1 MYANIMVTVLLW
13 TIYFFLHSF
22 LAARK
27 VKNFIRQKNP
37 FMARYYRLMYG
48 IISILG
54 LMPIFYFLAITRSEF
69 LIKQTEVL
77 KYVSMA
83 LSTWGVIVIKQ
94 SFKSYSL
101 REFLGIKNQKE
112 QTLIKSGL
120 LKYMRHPLYSGT
132 ILLCLG
138 FWLFIPNTL
147 NLVSIISIF
156 TYLIIGIKLE
166 EVKLLEEFGEEYAA
180 YKQKVPSII
189 PHVKRIWESNQHS
202 NS

>member
-1 MYANIMVTVLLW
+1 MYANIIVTVLLW

-22 LAARK
+22 LAASK
-27 VKNFIRQKNP
+27 VKKFVCQNNP
-37 FMARYYRLMYG
+37 LIADYYRIMYS
-48 IISILG
+48 IVSILG
-54 LMPIFYFLAITRSEF
+54 LIPIFYFLAVTRSAF
-69 LIKQTEVL
+69 LVKQTEVL

-94 SFKSYSL
+94 SFKGYSIQ
-101 REFLGIKNQKE
+101 EFLGIKNQKE
-112 QTLIKSGL
+112 QLLIKSGL
-120 LKYMRHPLYSGT
+120 LKYVRHPLYSGT

-156 TYLIIGIKLE
+156 IYLFIGIRLE
-166 EVKLLEEFGEEYAA
+166 EIKLVKEFGEEYIA
-180 YKQKVPSII
+180 YRQEVPSIL
-189 PHVKRIWESNQHS
+189 PDVKRIWDASQHS

>member
-1 MYANIMVTVLLW
+1 MVTVLLW

-22 LAARK
+22 LAASK

-37 FMARYYRLMYG
+37 FNARYYRLMYG
-48 IISILG
+48 IVSILG
-54 LMPIFYFLAITRSEF
+54 LVPIFYFLAVTRSTF
-69 LIKQTEVL
+69 LINQTEVL

-94 SFKSYSL
+94 SFKSYSI

-112 QTLIKSGL
+112 QALIKSGL
-120 LKYMRHPLYSGT
+120 LKYVRHPLYSGT

-147 NLVSIISIF
+147 NLISIISIF
-156 TYLIIGIKLE
+156 IYLFIGIKLE
-166 EVKLLEEFGEEYAA
+166 EIKLIKEFGEEYTA
-180 YKQKVPSII
+180 YQQEVPSII
-189 PHVKRIWESNQHS
+189 PDVRRIWDANQRS